1 MQMHCAMHLHY
12 TEDRLEIFE
21 VNKMIDINPST
32 VSLRAKSR
40 LTERS
45 QTTIPAAI
53 HDALHLQP
61 GEIIEY
67 SLLADGNVI
76 ISRQTN
82 AHEDPIVSQF
92 PRKRYERKSTTHL
105 SCACSIME

>member
-1 MQMHCAMHLHY
+1 MQMHYTMHLHY

-32 VSLRAKSR
+32 VSLHAKSR

-45 QTTIPAAI
+45 QTTIPTI

>member
-1 MQMHCAMHLHY
+1 MQMHCTMHLHY

-92 PRKRYERKSTTHL
+92 PRKRYERKSTIPL